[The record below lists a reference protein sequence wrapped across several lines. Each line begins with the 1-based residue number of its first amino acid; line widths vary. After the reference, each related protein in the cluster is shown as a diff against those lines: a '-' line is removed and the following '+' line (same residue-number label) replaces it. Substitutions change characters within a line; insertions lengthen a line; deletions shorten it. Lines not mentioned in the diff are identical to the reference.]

1 MSTGNSLEV
10 ATSSLFCLKKKHSR
24 RATYAKSR
32 QFEIIVNGEKKR
44 NLINTKMSH

>member
-10 ATSSLFCLKKKHSR
+10 ATTSLFCLKKKKHSR

-32 QFEIIVNGEKKR
+32 QFEIYRKW
-44 NLINTKMSH
+44 